1 MSEQLSSSECLA
13 LLVGCLCHDLDH
25 RGTNN
30 EFQMKYVLSN
40 CLVVKSD
47 DLSV

>member
-1 MSEQLSSSECLA
+1 MSEQFSSSECLA

-30 EFQMKYVLSN
+30 EFQMK
-40 CLVVKSD
+40 
-47 DLSV
+47 